1 MSKARLIITAIT
13 IQGLT
18 QAEAARTY
26 GVSKGWV
33 SKLIA
38 RWRIEGD
45 AALEPRSRRP
55 RTSPNAMPAETVELI
70 VKLRKQLTAKGL
82 DAGAHT
88 IAWHLQHHHNTH
100 VSPATIWRTLKRAD
114 LITPEPRKRPK
125 SSYIRFEAD
134 LPNQCWQSDFT
145 HYRLADDSNT
155 EILSWLDDCTRFA
168 ISLTA
173 HRSVT
178 TPIVVATFRDA
189 AEKHGNPA
197 STLTDNGMVFTV
209 KHSGWGRRGGRNAFE
224 SELRDRNIV
233 QKNGSPSHPQTQGK
247 VERFQQTMKNWLR
260 AHDPQP
266 TTLEELQQLLDTFAE
281 EYNER
286 RPHRSLPHHSTP
298 AARYLALPKDTPK
311 AGARDADNHT
321 RVRHDRVD
329 TTGCITLRVA
339 GKMHHIGISR
349 THSGTHVLVLVN
361 DLHVTVINAATGE
374 LLRELTIDPSRD
386 YQPTG
391 RPKGPQ
397 KRQKPPNP

>member
-1 MSKARLIITAIT
+1 MSKARLIITAVT
-13 IQGLT
+13 VQGLS

-38 RWRIEGD
+38 RWRVEGE
-45 AALEPRSRRP
+45 AAFEPHSRRP
-55 RTSPNAMPAETVELI
+55 RTTPGALPAETVELI
-70 VKLRKQLTAKGL
+70 LELRKQLTARGL

-88 IAWHLQHHHNTH
+88 IAWHLQHHHDRV
-100 VSPATIWRTLKRAD
+100 VSPATIWRTLKRAG
-114 LITPEPRKRPK
+114 LIEPEPKKRPR
-125 SSYIRFEAD
+125 SSYMRFQAA

-145 HYRLADDSNT
+145 HYRLADGTNA
-155 EILSWLDDCTRFA
+155 EILTWLDDCTRYA
-168 ISLTA
+168 ISVTA
-173 HRSVT
+173 HAAVT
-178 TPIVVATFRDA
+178 TPIVVATFRA
-189 AEKHGNPA
+189 STEKHGTPA

-209 KHSGWGRRGGRNAFE
+209 RHSGFGRRGGRNAFE
-224 SELRDRNIV
+224 TELRDRNIV

-266 TTLEELQQLLDTFAE
+266 RSLEELQQLLDQFAE

-286 RPHRSLPHHSTP
+286 RPHRALPHHSTP
-298 AARYLALPKDTPK
+298 AARYFALPKATPT

-361 DLHVTVINAATGE
+361 DLEVTVINAATGE
-374 LLRELTIDPSRD
+374 VLRELTIDTRRD